1 MKISTNLSISVSD
14 SDIAAIS
21 ALSNIARA
29 NLAALI
35 NSTDPQLIFESVEG
49 KEGKQIICPLC
60 GSGSGKHHT
69 GASITFENGV
79 WLYHCFACDSFKGDL
94 IKIIADANH
103 LSTYGKDF
111 FQILAIASKI
121 LGIYPSADETYTI
134 KKISNSTEIKTT
146 PVEFEQLDTAKKN
159 LPIFIENQG
168 NKWRGL
174 SLETLQILNCGFLS
188 NVYFPATEK
197 ELPAIVIPNDAGGVY
212 FRSIQGKFHKN
223 NKPMNTTTIFLPN
236 SNEFDLII
244 TEGQINAASIF
255 QAVPNPKFGIM
266 ACSGTSGENLILDKL
281 KKLKSQ
287 GKKIRVILAFD
298 NDSNNAGQKAAVKL
312 RERLIAASFTTCTMD
327 ITKTPDI
334 DLNDVLQR
342 QGEEK
347 LAQMIQDAVKLAQLE
362 FQKFERDET
371 ASLFG
376 ESSANYFSEHFQSD
390 IDENQKFINRKT
402 GFQNL
407 DDELKFFLPGVYV
420 LGGITGLGK
429 TTFALQLLEQL
440 AQNGEHCIFCS
451 YEMSKKFLYSKRL
464 AREIYKIE
472 SHNFSNSVKFPLTST
487 QIFMNNINNF
497 HKNAFNEALKI
508 LKEDTNPIYIWEL
521 DDIDINNLLTRLE
534 KICTKIDKPP
544 IVCIDYLQILAAG
557 SENTKNT
564 LDGILHKI
572 FNFRRETD
580 TTFILISSLNR
591 ANYNTEISYESLKES
606 GCIEFSADGIWG
618 LQLLL
623 DKRTHADAEKAM
635 KDIPRQIQLKCLK
648 NRFGSK
654 FDIGFFYYP
663 NCDTFIPMLEYG
675 DFTDFKSNGINSV
688 PSANDDT

>member
-1 MKISTNLSISVSD
+1 MKFSTNLSISISD
-14 SDIAAIS
+14 SDISAIS
-21 ALSNIARA
+21 ALSNVALA

-35 NSTDPQLIFESVEG
+35 NSTDPKLIFDSVEG
-49 KEGKQIICPLC
+49 KEGKQIICPFC
-60 GSGSGKHHT
+60 GSGSSKHHT

-79 WLYHCFACDSFKGDL
+79 WLYHCFACNSFKGDL

-111 FQILAIASKI
+111 FQVLAIASKI
-121 LGIYPSADETYTI
+121 LGISTSADETYTI
-134 KKISNSTEIKTT
+134 KKIFNSMEIKSTSTER
-146 PVEFEQLDTAKKN
+146 EHLAEAQNNLQNFLDG
-159 LPIFIENQG
+159 QG
-168 NKWRGL
+168 GKWRGL
-174 SLETLQILNCGFLS
+174 SLQTLKHIKASFLP
-188 NVYFPATEK
+188 NVYFPAAEK
-197 ELPAIVIPNDAGGVY
+197 DLPAVIIPNDLNGLY

-223 NKPMNTTTIFLPN
+223 NKPMATTTIFIPE
-236 SNEFDLII
+236 SNEFDLVI

-255 QAVPNPKFGIM
+255 QAIPAPSFGIM

-281 KKLKSQ
+281 QQLTEQ

-298 NDSNNAGQKAAVKL
+298 NDSNYAGQKAAEKAVF
-312 RERLIAASFTTCTMD
+312 RLIEASFDTCTID

-342 QGEEK
+342 QGEGK
-347 LAQMIQDAVKLAQLE
+347 LAQMIQDAIKLSQLE
-362 FQKFERDET
+362 FQKFERDEI
-371 ASLFG
+371 AALFG
-376 ESSANYFSEHFQSD
+376 ESSANYFSEHFQAD
-390 IDENQKFINRKT
+390 IADNQKFINRKT

-407 DDELKFFLPGVYV
+407 DNELKFFLPGVYI

-429 TTFALQLLEQL
+429 TTFAIQLLEQM
-440 AQNGEHCIFCS
+440 AKNGEHCIFCS
-451 YEMSKKFLYSKRL
+451 FEMSKKFLYYKRL

-472 SHNFSNSVKFPLTST
+472 SHNFSNSVKFPLTAT
-487 QIFMNNINNF
+487 QIFMNKINDF
-497 HKNAFNEALKI
+497 HKNAFHEALKI
-508 LKEDTNPIYIWEL
+508 LKEDQNPIYIWEL
-521 DDIDINNLLTRLE
+521 DDINIDALLTRLE

-544 IVCIDYLQILAAG
+544 IVCIDYLQLLAEG

-564 LDGILHKI
+564 LDGILRKI

-663 NCDTFIPMLEYG
+663 NCDTFIPMLEYVNSIN
-675 DFTDFKSNGINSV
+675 DNDKDDKTTEIISNEV
-688 PSANDDT
+688 